1 MLPLAIQYGMTP
13 NEFWYGDTRLL
24 SVYQKAFIRN
34 KSYTAWLQGQYNA
47 TAFGIVL
54 ANSFA
59 KKGAKPAEYP
69 KWKDPIP
76 EMPREIITQDNI
88 EEKFRESQFNQNMWL
103 HNMMNR

>member
-13 NEFWYGDTRLL
+13 SDFWYGDTRLL
-24 SVYQKAFIRN
+24 GVYQKAFIRN
-34 KSYTAWLQGQYNA
+34 QSYNAWLQGQYNA

-54 ANSFA
+54 ANAFA

-76 EMPREIITQDNI
+76 QPTTTNEQQEQ
-88 EEKFRESQFNQNMWL
+88 KFRKSQIQQNMWL
-103 HNMMNR
+103 HNMINSK